1 MQLSTLAVIAAFP
14 ALFSAVM
21 AAITSVQCAKGG
33 VLGGGATECNT
44 WTADLK
50 TCKSGDT
57 TNLMGA
63 DCIKTFIGA
72 ITIGAASAGTTVT
85 EEDFIAILNAGL
97 DLAVKQPS
105 FLAKPKSKTG
115 SLSAGSFKN
124 LEPVADAFDGITD
137 KEFQAIPAAVLKEIK
152 PDNIATLN
160 NKFFNNL
167 SKDQAG
173 GFTDD
178 QYKKVTDGQ
187 AKEWGVAAPTDAEA
201 IKKGKTDSACAGV
214 KDKYKK
220 FSEAAEKA
228 LTERCKWANSASAV
242 SVTMFLTAAAMMS
255 VFVMNSLA
263 F

>member
-1 MQLSTLAVIAAFP
+1 MQLSILAAIAAFP

-21 AAITSVQCAKGG
+21 AAVTSVQCAEGG
-33 VLGGGATECNT
+33 VATGGPLPCNK
-44 WTADLK
+44 WDDKLK
-50 TCKSGDT
+50 ACKSGDT